1 MTVQHVPRRY
11 PAYACEL
18 QGLGPEGKEMKPKV
32 GIIGDGNVGRALSRG
47 LERAGYQV
55 RTVGKNPG
63 QVKETGGWADVV
75 ILAVP
80 YGAIDE
86 AISELGDG
94 INGKTLVDVTNALTG
109 DMQLASGCTTSG
121 AETLQRKA
129 RGAKVVKAFNTQ
141 FASHMDSGAV
151 DGQQLT
157 TFAAGDDASA
167 KEQVIRLAR
176 DIGFDAVDAGP
187 LQNARLLE
195 PLGYFNIQL
204 GYALGLGTAI
214 GLKLVHA

>member
-1 MTVQHVPRRY
+1 
-11 PAYACEL
+11 
-18 QGLGPEGKEMKPKV
+18 MKPKI
-32 GIIGDGNVGRALSRG
+32 GIIGDGNVGNALRRG
-47 LERAGYQV
+47 LDRAGYQV
-55 RTVGKNPG
+55 RAVGKDPG

-80 YGAIDE
+80 YGAIDD
-86 AISELGDG
+86 AIAALGDG
-94 INGKTLVDVTNALTG
+94 VTGKTLVDVTNALTG
-109 DMQLASGCTTSG
+109 DMRLASGCTTSG
-121 AETLQRKA
+121 AEALQQKA
-129 RGAKVVKAFNTQ
+129 RAAKVVKAFNTQ

-157 TFAAGDDASA
+157 TFAAGDDANA
-167 KEQVIRLAR
+167 KRQVIQMAR

-204 GYALGLGTAI
+204 GYALGLGTEI

>member
-1 MTVQHVPRRY
+1 
-11 PAYACEL
+11 
-18 QGLGPEGKEMKPKV
+18 MKPKV
-32 GIIGDGNVGRALSRG
+32 GIVGDGKVGSALRRG

-55 RTVGKNPG
+55 RIVGKNPRE
-63 QVKETGGWADVV
+63 VKDTGGWADVV

-80 YGAIDE
+80 YSAVDDAI
-86 AISELGDG
+86 AELGDG
-94 INGKTLVDVTNALTG
+94 IAGKTLVDVTNALTG

-121 AETLQRKA
+121 AEALQQKVRA
-129 RGAKVVKAFNTQ
+129 AKVVKAFNTQ

-157 TFAAGDDASA
+157 AFAAGDDAGA
-167 KEQVIRLAR
+167 KGQVIQMAR

-204 GYALGLGTAI
+204 GYALGLGTEI
-214 GLKLVHA
+214 GLKLVHM